1 MIKPRGIV
9 LIIGAIVL
17 FVLAGITRVGWILLF
32 DTVLWGTIVVS
43 AVMPWLAIG
52 KLQVTRRVIGWDSED
67 DNPGPMEGD
76 AVEFEIRLHNRGILP
91 CMLVTVHYN
100 WGIQAIEADR
110 ERLFM
115 AWLGRRHSLATS
127 TKVRF
132 GRRGLHSLP
141 PVKVETS
148 LPFGLFR
155 RTKRVREAAEA
166 LVLPKVYPI
175 HRLAML
181 GETGDDAP
189 RPLQARIG
197 EQIVGSRGYVFGDPW
212 QHIHWRNTARTAQAQ
227 VKEFEKTPDSSLVIA
242 CDIDRMRQGSDDAL
256 EHAIRIVASVG
267 DYVCRSGGV
276 VKLRMG
282 HISEEISDRHRL
294 LKGLALLNGDA
305 SKGLPALLAD
315 VPSSSDVLA
324 IVRDTDT
331 EGIQTIVQLARSQ
344 HRVTAMILRGFESNR
359 TVRDLS
365 EDSSLASIAVYE
377 CWPDGIS
384 EALALLEQ
392 TSNMPE
398 KSPLASRQ
406 FAGAEYSRKP

>member
-1 MIKPRGIV
+1 MIKPRGII
-9 LIIGAIVL
+9 LIVGAIIL
-17 FVLAGITRVGWILLF
+17 FLLAGMTRVGWILLF
-32 DTVLWGTIVVS
+32 DTVLWGMIAVS
-43 AVMPWLAIG
+43 AAMPWLAIG
-52 KLQVTRRVIGWDSED
+52 KLRVRRRVVGWDSED
-67 DNPGPMEGD
+67 GDLGPMEGD

-100 WGIQAIEADR
+100 WGIEAAEAGR

-115 AWLGRRHSLATS
+115 AWLGRGRSLATS

-155 RTKRVREAAEA
+155 RTKRVRETTEV

-189 RPLQARIG
+189 RPLQARVG
-197 EQIVGSRGYVFGDPW
+197 EQIVGSRSYVFGDPW

-227 VKEFEKTPDSSLVIA
+227 VKEFEKTPDNSLVIV

-267 DYVCRSGGV
+267 DYVCRSGGT
-276 VKLRMG
+276 VKLRIG
-282 HISEEISDRHRL
+282 HISEETSDRHRL
-294 LKGLALLNGDA
+294 LKGLALLKGDERK
-305 SKGLPALLAD
+305 SLPALLAD
-315 VPSSSDVLA
+315 VPPFSDVLA

-331 EGIQTIVQLARSQ
+331 EGIQTIIQLARSQ
-344 HRVTAMILRGFESNR
+344 HRVAAMILRGFESNR
-359 TVRDLS
+359 TAREPS
-365 EDSSLASIAVYE
+365 EDSSLTSIAVYE
-377 CWPDGIS
+377 CWPDGIP
-384 EALALLEQ
+384 EALARLDQ
-392 TSNMPE
+392 TSGTPE
-398 KSPLASRQ
+398 KSSPVSSQ
-406 FAGAEYSRKP
+406 VAGAEYSRRP

>member
-1 MIKPRGIV
+1 MIKPRGII
-9 LIIGAIVL
+9 LIVGAIIL

-43 AVMPWLAIG
+43 AIMPWLAIG
-52 KLQVTRRVIGWDSED
+52 KLQVRRRVVGWDSED
-67 DNPGPMEGD
+67 GDLGPMEGD

-100 WGIQAIEADR
+100 WGIEAAEAGR

-115 AWLGRRHSLATS
+115 AWLGRGRSLATS

-155 RTKRVREAAEA
+155 RTKRVRETTEV

-189 RPLQARIG
+189 RPLQARVG

-227 VKEFEKTPDSSLVIA
+227 VKEFEKTPDSSLVIV
-242 CDIDRMRQGSDDAL
+242 CDIGRMRQGSDDAL
-256 EHAIRIVASVG
+256 EHAIRIAASVG
-267 DYVCRSGGV
+267 DYVCRSGGT
-276 VKLRMG
+276 VKLRIG
-282 HISEEISDRHRL
+282 HISEETSDRHRL
-294 LKGLALLNGDA
+294 LKGLALLKGDE

-315 VPSSSDVLA
+315 VPPFSDVLA

-331 EGIQTIVQLARSQ
+331 EGIQTIAQLARSH
-344 HRVTAMILRGFESNR
+344 HRVTAMILRGFEPDS
-359 TVRDLS
+359 TAYDMS

-377 CWPDGIS
+377 CWPDRIP
-384 EALALLEQ
+384 EALARLGQ
-392 TSNMPE
+392 TSSMPE
-398 KSPLASRQ
+398 KSPLVSGQA
-406 FAGAEYSRKP
+406 AGAEYSRRP